1 MSPSRLFNLDL
12 FFIHNFSSPFIVNA
26 NAGAPIPAGVGAA
39 TIEVIT
45 AGKEKE
51 DALSGG
57 DERSA
62 RRQMNSRRR
71 RGGPLTPPY
80 PSPPLTNTQ
89 VLVVSGTRRSVVAA
103 AVPSFSLCG
112 SCHPLSGE
120 CTCSAGWTG
129 LYCNETCP
137 PGFYGEGCMLTCS
150 CSNGADCH
158 PVTGAC
164 VCAPGFTV
172 SALGFCFVLFFL
184 NRASSLWLLRSLHVY
199 LFSVPGIWSIAVSL
213 FNDGV
218 PPRLQC
224 SLQDR

>member
-12 FFIHNFSSPFIVNA
+12 FFIHNFSTPFIVNA
-26 NAGAPIPAGVGAA
+26 NAGAPTPAGVGAA

-71 RGGPLTPPY
+71 RRGTLTPHTHTHT
-80 PSPPLTNTQ
+80 PLTNTQ
-89 VLVVSGTRRSVVAA
+89 VSVVSQSRLSVVAA
-103 AVPSFSLCG
+103 VVVPSFSSCG

-158 PVTGAC
+158 PVKGAC

-172 SALGFCFVLFFL
+172 SAPFFCFGWV
-184 NRASSLWLLRSLHVY
+184 
-199 LFSVPGIWSIAVSL
+199 FS
-213 FNDGV
+213 
-218 PPRLQC
+218 
-224 SLQDR
+224 